1 MLEVDVQAIWGSA
14 VVLCEERPEVAL
26 TAPHRAGPSEA
37 KPRWA
42 LEDLCA
48 MIEMTMCRLTE
59 TPARRMN
66 ARFGP
71 FDAESEALL
80 EGVAASFDSIL
91 ARCDSIINKL
101 DGLIHQC
108 KITIWMMVAVLILE
122 LVILALLVFDPVLR

>member
-1 MLEVDVQAIWGSA
+1 M
-14 VVLCEERPEVAL
+14 
-26 TAPHRAGPSEA
+26 
-37 KPRWA
+37 K
-42 LEDLCA
+42 
-48 MIEMTMCRLTE
+48 
-59 TPARRMN
+59 
-66 ARFGP
+66 ARFEP

-80 EGVAASFDSIL
+80 EGVDAGFDSIL